1 MDGWGRRGSGVLV
14 AGVHEEDTVVRA
26 RAARRETSLGEDCAL
41 TKAAVGSATGA
52 GGRECRRVE

>member
-1 MDGWGRRGSGVLV
+1 MLV